1 MVPSYNNT
9 LSIAAICDSKI
20 TKTGACQNAAEGG
33 RSQLILGSP
42 VTASSGQCNEPEVC
56 SNCGSGFYADGPKCK
71 SKIPLNINTFQRK
84 TESAIDRIIM
94 YISIKQFKCRTVL
107 VCFSIPFTRLMS
119 LSFNVFL
126 LKSTVTGLNGTI
138 IIDVEF

>member
-1 MVPSYNNT
+1 MVQSYNNT
-9 LSIAAICDSKI
+9 LSIAAICDRKI

-42 VTASSGQCNEPEVC
+42 VTTSSGQCNAPEVC

-94 YISIKQFKCRTVL
+94 YISIKQFKCGTVL
-107 VCFSIPFTRLMS
+107 GML
-119 LSFNVFL
+119 
-126 LKSTVTGLNGTI
+126 
-138 IIDVEF
+138 

>member
-1 MVPSYNNT
+1 MKWYRVINHT
-9 LSIAAICDSKI
+9 LFIAAICDRKI

-42 VTASSGQCNEPEVC
+42 VTTSSGQCNEPEVC

-71 SKIPLNINTFQRK
+71 STIPLNINTFQRK

-94 YISIKQFKCRTVL
+94 YISIKKVKCRTVL
-107 VCFSIPFTRLMS
+107 GML
-119 LSFNVFL
+119 
-126 LKSTVTGLNGTI
+126 
-138 IIDVEF
+138 